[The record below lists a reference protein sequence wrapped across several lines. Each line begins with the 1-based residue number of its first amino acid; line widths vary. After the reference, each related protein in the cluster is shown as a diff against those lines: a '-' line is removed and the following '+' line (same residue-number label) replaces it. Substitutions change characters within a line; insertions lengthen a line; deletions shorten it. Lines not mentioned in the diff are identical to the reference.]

1 MYRKKAGK
9 RVKES
14 HLQYH
19 SSLMPIELSKQTR
32 QTSRDAN
39 GRSEHLL

>member
-9 RVKES
+9 RVT